1 MMKMAVKP
9 LTTWHTLPS
18 SLAVLFRE
26 ITCFLDYSE
35 VVLFRHFISN
45 EKVTEILH
53 IDWGYLGWV
62 SF

>member
-9 LTTWHTLPS
+9 LMTWHTLPS
-18 SLAVLFRE
+18 SLAVLLRE

-35 VVLFRHFISN
+35 VVLFRHSISN